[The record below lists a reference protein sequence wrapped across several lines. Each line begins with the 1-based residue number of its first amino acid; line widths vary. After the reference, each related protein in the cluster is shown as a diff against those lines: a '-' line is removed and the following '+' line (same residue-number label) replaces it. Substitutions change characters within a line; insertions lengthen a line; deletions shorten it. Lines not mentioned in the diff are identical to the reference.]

1 MTREEF
7 YEKFIALLQ
16 EVKPYEGADPRPTTR
31 LWEEQYVDSL
41 ALLDIVAF
49 MEDLVGHE
57 IDLSG
62 DAITNFYNMAAM
74 YDGYLRDQDQEQG
87 QDGA

>member
-1 MTREEF
+1 MTREQF

-16 EVKPYEGADPRPTTR
+16 EIKPYDGADPRPTSR
-31 LWEEQYVDSL
+31 LWEEGYVDSL

-49 MEDLVGHE
+49 LEDLVGYE
-57 IDLSG
+57 IDLGG
-62 DAITNFYNMAAM
+62 DAITNFYTMQAM
-74 YDGYLRDQDQEQG
+74 YDGYLQA